1 LREIEGGFRLII
13 IKEVL
18 EMSKKVYM
26 KPNPPLPSRAVEIN
40 SVTCTGCNMCV
51 DICPHDLLMPNPVK
65 KQPPI
70 VLYPE
75 ECWSCGSC
83 VEECPFEGVITMH
96 HPLKQNVSVRWKRKK
111 TGEIFRLGMKNP
123 PAPNTRP
130 PSGDAYKTKKK
141 PKSKKSVVP

>member
-1 LREIEGGFRLII
+1 
-13 IKEVL
+13 
-18 EMSKKVYM
+18 MSKKAYM
-26 KPNPPLPSRAVEIN
+26 IPNPPLPSRAVEIN
-40 SVTCTGCNMCV
+40 SDTCTGCNMCV

-83 VEECPFEGVITMH
+83 VEECPWEGAITMH
-96 HPLKQNVSVRWKRKK
+96 HPLKQNVSVRWKRKE

-123 PAPNTRP
+123 PPPNTRP
-130 PSGDAYKTKKK
+130 PSGDAYKVKKK
-141 PKSKKSVVP
+141 PKS